1 MQRMRVIGLLGGM
14 SWESSAV
21 YYRLV
26 NEGVRARLGGLH
38 NARSLLYTLDF
49 FAIEALQHAG
59 RWDEAGAVL
68 ADAAVRLERGGADCV
83 VLCTNTMHKLADRI
97 EAAVG
102 IPLLHIV
109 DATASAL
116 VARGFDRVGLLATA
130 FTMEEEFYRGRLRE
144 RFGIEAVVPVEADR
158 RLVHRV
164 IYDELCQGVVRPES
178 KADYAA
184 VMRELAGRGAQ
195 AIVLG
200 CTEIML
206 LVGQADTALPL
217 FDTTALHAAA
227 AVDFALA

>member
-1 MQRMRVIGLLGGM
+1 MQRMKVIGLLGGM

-49 FAIEALQHAG
+49 FAIEAMQHAG
-59 RWDEAGAVL
+59 RWDEAGEVL

-97 EAAVG
+97 EAAVAV
-102 IPLLHIV
+102 PLLHIV

-144 RFGIEAVVPVEADR
+144 RFGIEAVVPDEADR

-178 KADYAA
+178 KAAYAA
-184 VMRELAGRGAQ
+184 VMRDLAGRGAQ

-206 LVGQADTALPL
+206 LVRQADTALPL

>member
-1 MQRMRVIGLLGGM
+1 MRVLGLIGGM

-21 YYRLV
+21 YYRLL
-26 NEGVRARLGGLH
+26 NEGVRTRLGGQH
-38 NARSLLYTLDF
+38 NARSLMYTVDF
-49 FAIEALQHAG
+49 ADVEAMQHAG
-59 RWDEAGAVL
+59 RWDEAGAVM
-68 ADAAVRLERGGADCV
+68 ADAALRLERGGAGCV

-97 EAAVG
+97 EAAVR

-109 DATASAL
+109 DATGAAL
-116 VARGFDRVGLLATA
+116 VARGCGRVGLLATA
-130 FTMEEEFYRGRLRE
+130 FTMEQAFYRDRLRE
-144 RFGIEAVVPVEADR
+144 RFGIEAIVPDEAGR

-178 KADYAA
+178 KAAFVR
-184 VMRELAGRGAQ
+184 VMRDLSDRGAR

-206 LVGQADTALPL
+206 LVGQGDIELPV

-227 AVDFALA
+227 AVDWALA

>member
-1 MQRMRVIGLLGGM
+1 MQWMRVIGLLGGM

-26 NEGVRARLGGLH
+26 NEGVRARLGGQH
-38 NARSLLYTLDF
+38 NARSVLYTLDF
-49 FAIEALQHAG
+49 FAIETMQRAG
-59 RWDEAGAVL
+59 RWDEAGEVL

-83 VLCTNTMHKLADRI
+83 VLCTNTMHKVADRI
-97 EAAVG
+97 EAAVAV
-102 IPLLHIV
+102 PLLHIV

-130 FTMEEEFYRGRLRE
+130 FTMEEEFYRGRLRD
-144 RFGIEAVVPVEADR
+144 RFGIEAIVPVEADR

-178 KADYAA
+178 KAAYAA
-184 VMRELAGRGAQ
+184 VMRDLAGRGAQ

-206 LVGQADTALPL
+206 LVGPADTALPL

>member
-1 MQRMRVIGLLGGM
+1 MKVIGLIGGM

-26 NEGVRARLGGLH
+26 NQGVRGRLGGQH
-38 NARSLLYTLDF
+38 NARSLMYTVDF
-49 FAIEALQHAG
+49 AAVEAMQHAG
-59 RWDEAGAVL
+59 RWDEAGDVL
-68 ADAAVRLERGGADCV
+68 ADAALRLERGGAECV

-97 EAAVG
+97 EAAVA

-109 DATASAL
+109 DATAAAL
-116 VARGFDRVGLLATA
+116 RARGVGRVGLLATA
-130 FTMEEEFYRGRLRE
+130 FTMEQEFYRGRLRE
-144 RFGIEAVVPVEADR
+144 RFGIEAIVPDEADR
-158 RLVHRV
+158 RLVHAV

-178 KADYAA
+178 KAAYLR
-184 VMRELAGRGAQ
+184 VMRDLEGRGAR

-206 LVGQADTALPL
+206 LVGQADAELPI

-227 AVDFALA
+227 AVDWALA

>member
-1 MQRMRVIGLLGGM
+1 MKVIGLIGGM

-26 NEGVRARLGGLH
+26 NEGVRARLGGQH
-38 NARSLLYTLDF
+38 NARSLLYTVDF
-49 FAIEALQHAG
+49 ADVEAMQHAG
-59 RWDEAGAVL
+59 RWDEAGDVL
-68 ADAAVRLERGGADCV
+68 ADAARRLERGGADCV

-97 EAAVG
+97 ETVVA

-109 DATASAL
+109 DATAGAL
-116 VARGFDRVGLLATA
+116 LARGCDRVGLLATA
-130 FTMEEEFYRGRLRE
+130 FTMEQEFYRGRLRE
-144 RFGIEAVVPVEADR
+144 RFGIEAIVPDEADR

-178 KADYAA
+178 KAAYVR
-184 VMRELAGRGAQ
+184 VMRGLAERGAR

-206 LVGQADTALPL
+206 LVGQADTDLPV

-227 AVDFALA
+227 AVDWALA